1 MKDKFIADLHK
12 GHELNMLAQT
22 EELLAAYEDVIDL
35 SVGDPDMTTP
45 SPIIEAS
52 YKDSLAGHTHYTAF
66 RGDPELR
73 SEIVKYYKEE
83 YDVDITDEEIFVV
96 TSANMGMYVALFT
109 CLNPGDEVL
118 IPDPCFPV
126 YYEQLRFCRATSV
139 PVPTYEE
146 ERFRFNP
153 QRARGYVTENTKAL
167 IINTPC
173 NPTGACMNLSDMQ
186 EIADF
191 AKEFDL
197 LVISDDIYT
206 GMSYQEPFVPII
218 SLPGMKERTITI
230 NSTSKN
236 FVMTGYRL
244 GWNIAPDYLAD
255 AMRKT
260 NDMMVFTAP
269 APSQRAAKYA
279 LAHRHELMPSFMD
292 EFKERVFRT
301 AEKINSIPHLSVLP
315 PMGTFYLFVNIKKT
329 GLNSE
334 EFVYKVLEK
343 AHVLVMPGTAF
354 GAAGEGYVRIACT
367 KSVEE
372 LAEAME
378 RIRSVGL

>member
-1 MKDKFIADLHK
+1 MTDKFIAELHK
-12 GHELNMLAQT
+12 GQEFNMLGET
-22 EELLAAYEDVIDL
+22 EKLLAAYDDVIDL

-45 SPIIEAS
+45 EPIIEAS
-52 YKDSLAGHTHYTAF
+52 YRDSLAGHTHYTAF

-73 SEIVKYYKEE
+73 AEIVKYYKEE
-83 YDVDITDEEIFVV
+83 YDVEITDEEVFVV
-96 TSANMGMYVALFT
+96 TSANMGMFLALFT

-118 IPDPCFPV
+118 ISDPCFPV
-126 YYEQLRFCRATSV
+126 YNEQIRLCKATAV

-153 QRARGYVTENTKAL
+153 SRAREYVTDKTKVL

-173 NPTGACMNLSDMQ
+173 NPTGACMNLDDMK
-186 EIADF
+186 EIAAF
-191 AKEFDL
+191 AEEFDL

-206 GMSYQEPFVPII
+206 SMSYQEPFVPFI

-244 GWNIAPDYLAD
+244 GWNIAPAHLAN
-255 AMRKT
+255 AMQKT
-260 NDMMVFTAP
+260 NDFMVFTAP

-279 LAHRHELMPSFMD
+279 LAHRSELMPAYME
-292 EFKERVFRT
+292 EFRKRVFKT
-301 AEKINSIPHLSVLP
+301 AEVINSIPRLSVMP
-315 PMGTFYLFVNIKKT
+315 PMGTFYLFVNIKQT
-329 GLNSE
+329 GLTAD
-334 EFVYKVLEK
+334 EFVYKALEK

-372 LAEAME
+372 LTEAME
-378 RIRSVGL
+378 RIRRAGL

>member
-1 MKDKFIADLHK
+1 MTDKFIADLHK
-12 GHELNMLAQT
+12 GHELNMLAKT
-22 EELLAAYEDVIDL
+22 EEMLAAYDDVIDL

-45 SPIIEAS
+45 APIIEAA
-52 YKDSLAGHTHYTAF
+52 YRDSLAGHTHYTAF
-66 RGDPELR
+66 RGDPALR
-73 SEIVKYYKEE
+73 AQIVAYYKEE
-83 YDVDITDEEIFVV
+83 YDVDIADEEVFVV
-96 TSANMGMYVALFT
+96 TSANMGMFVALFT

-126 YYEQLRFCRATSV
+126 YMDQIRFCRARAV

-153 QRARGYVTENTKAL
+153 ARAREFVTEKTKAL

-173 NPTGACMNLSDMQ
+173 NPTGACMNLSDMR

-191 AKEFDL
+191 AREFDL
-197 LVISDDIYT
+197 LVIADDIYT
-206 GMSYQEPFVPII
+206 SMSYQEPFVPII

-244 GWNIAPDYLAD
+244 GWNIAPAYLAD

-260 NDMMVFTAP
+260 NDLMVFTAP
-269 APSQRAAKYA
+269 APSQRAALYA
-279 LAHRHELMPSFMD
+279 LAHRHELMPAVMD
-292 EFKERVFRT
+292 EFRERVCKT
-301 AEKINSIPHLSVLP
+301 AERINAIPRLSVLP
-315 PMGTFYLFVNIKKT
+315 PMGTFYLFVNIKET
-329 GLNSE
+329 GLSSE
-334 EFVYKVLEK
+334 EFVYQVLEK
-343 AHVLVMPGTAF
+343 AHVLLMPGTAF

-367 KSVEE
+367 RSVEE
-372 LAEAME
+372 LTRATE
-378 RIRSVGL
+378 RIQSAGL